1 MSETCKKLH
10 EVFSALPRFGT
21 GYVISQV
28 PTNGIYIVFEKGE
41 KAHGTDRIVRV
52 GTHTGEGNLSQRLNE
67 HLYTPNKDRS
77 IFRKHIGR
85 CLLAAEN
92 NPLLE
97 QWNLDT
103 TSKANREKYGKHLN
117 TKALAEI
124 ESRVGTYI
132 TNSFSFTVIAVASK
146 KDRLALKSGLLSTIA
161 SCADCKPSAQWLG
174 LHHPNATIRHT
185 GLWNIQH
192 VGDTPLS
199 AETVDV
205 ICSTCAE
212 RVPTPER
219 PPRSRL
225 NPR

>member
-1 MSETCKKLH
+1 MSDTCKKLH
-10 EVFSALPRFGT
+10 EAFSALPRFGA
-21 GYVISQV
+21 GYENSQV
-28 PTNGIYIVFEKGE
+28 PANGIYIVFEKGE
-41 KAHGTDRIVRV
+41 KAHGTDRIVGV

-103 TSKANREKYGKHLN
+103 TSKAMREKHGKHID

-124 ESRVGTYI
+124 ESRVSAYI

-161 SCADCKPSAQWLG
+161 SCAVCKPSAQWLG
-174 LHHPNATIRHT
+174 LHHPNATIRHA

-192 VGDTPLS
+192 LDDTPLS
-199 AETVDV
+199 AETVDL
-205 ICSTCAE
+205 ICSASAV
-212 RVPTPER
+212 RVPTSEQPL
-219 PPRSRL
+219 RSRL

>member
-10 EVFSALPRFGT
+10 EAFSALPRFGT

-28 PTNGIYIVFEKGE
+28 PANGIYIVFEKGE
-41 KAHGTDRIVRV
+41 KAHDTDRIVGV

-67 HLYTPNKDRS
+67 HLYTLNKDRS

-103 TSKANREKYGKHLN
+103 TSKAMREKHGKHIDTN
-117 TKALAEI
+117 AIAEI
-124 ESRVGTYI
+124 ERRVSTYI
-132 TNSFSFTVIAVASK
+132 TNSFTFTVIAVASK
-146 KDRLALKSGLLSTIA
+146 KDRLALESGLLSTIA

-174 LHHPNATIRHT
+174 LHHPNATIRDA

-212 RVPTPER
+212 RVPTPEQS
-219 PPRSRL
+219 PRSRL

>member
-10 EVFSALPRFGT
+10 EVFSALPRFGA
-21 GYVISQV
+21 GDENSQV
-28 PTNGIYIVFEKGE
+28 PANGIYIVFEKGE

-97 QWNLDT
+97 QWNLNT
-103 TSKANREKYGKHLN
+103 TSKAMREKRGKYID

-124 ESRVGTYI
+124 ERRVSAYI

-146 KDRLALKSGLLSTIA
+146 KDRLALESGLLSTIA

-174 LHHPNATIRHT
+174 LHHPNATIRDV

-192 VGDTPLS
+192 LGDTPLS

-212 RVPTPER
+212 RVPTSEQ
-219 PPRSRL
+219 PPQSRL
-225 NPR
+225 TPR